1 MGRRKSYPEGAGIQ
15 AGAVEAAGKEVV
27 ALSSIEVSLY
37 EAQGQRWGDLTEAEN
52 AFKMSM
58 EFHEHSLLL
67 NAIAAWQIA
76 EYELYKPR
84 FKTLNSYLVL
94 SKERLGV
101 SRAYFFERVRIAD
114 ALIRFRD
121 QLHSAGFR
129 ENRDASKLRLFY
141 QAIEAHGEDAAIDQ
155 LPQLSF
161 RDYKRWIRDGV
172 SLEDLRDEDEDGT
185 IEIDDSGIR
194 YNGELVVSRRVVQ
207 KIYLAG
213 ETPWIVGVQSDAEKR
228 AVSRY
233 LNKMRK
239 EKTPPE

>member
-1 MGRRKSYPEGAGIQ
+1 M
-15 AGAVEAAGKEVV
+15 
-27 ALSSIEVSLY
+27 
-37 EAQGQRWGDLTEAEN
+37 
-52 AFKMSM
+52 
-58 EFHEHSLLL
+58 
-67 NAIAAWQIA
+67 
-76 EYELYKPR
+76 
-84 FKTLNSYLVL
+84 
-94 SKERLGV
+94 
-101 SRAYFFERVRIAD
+101 
-114 ALIRFRD
+114 
-121 QLHSAGFR
+121 
-129 ENRDASKLRLFY
+129 
-141 QAIEAHGEDAAIDQ
+141 
-155 LPQLSF
+155 
-161 RDYKRWIRDGV
+161 